1 MPWRT
6 LCGFPPTAESV
17 TLRIPNGAWRPDTV
31 ITDYDGNEMFVLLDQ
46 TNEMRSYEAVF
57 GDLEG
62 RRLVCIKR
70 HLMKEFWKDG
80 YYICTYKPN
89 WPDQPPLTDRDVD
102 NKKVYPFSYVQ
113 VTAMKGRF
121 FYRLFNNDMKTG
133 PPRMMA
139 ENPWMGFMVVCCTN
153 AVRFGKWAAK
163 FKRATSGRTTIH
175 IDQWKNVVK
184 VGPGNDLM
192 AALCLAYIFDRYQ
205 CQPFITVFGRDS
217 DDEYDPEDDES
228 LSSKES
234 HDDED
239 ESDTRSFGDDDDHD
253 NNRNNSNSN
262 QAKSKKQQ
270 SLFGDEE
277 PDALLKKDDDDNNDY
292 DDDDY
297 DRKEGKNEYGTP
309 LRPQEI
315 I

>member
-1 MPWRT
+1 
-6 LCGFPPTAESV
+6 
-17 TLRIPNGAWRPDTV
+17 
-31 ITDYDGNEMFVLLDQ
+31 MFVLLDQ

-80 YYICTYKPN
+80 YYICTYQPN

-163 FKRATSGRTTIH
+163 FKRATSGRTAIH

-228 LSSKES
+228 LSSKDS
-234 HDDED
+234 
-239 ESDTRSFGDDDDHD
+239 DDDDDDDDDDESETQSFVGDGH
-253 NNRNNSNSN
+253 NTNHNSNNVTNSP
-262 QAKSKKQQ
+262 AKSKKHK
-270 SLFGDEE
+270 SLFGEEE
-277 PDALLKKDDDDNNDY
+277 PDALLKNDDNYDY
-292 DDDDY
+292 EDDFAVN
-297 DRKEGKNEYGTP
+297 KEENEFGTQ
-309 LRPQEI
+309 LRPKEI
-315 I
+315 L